1 MEVASALRERRLSP
15 LQKARLSR
23 EILFTYASVRRG
35 LQRRELPR
43 LVEEL
48 RSPRGE
54 RSSRARPLADGR
66 RHGERLGDAVVRV
79 LSVPPLD
86 GRCLIRSLVLLGLLA
101 RRDTPAHLIIAVRPG
116 GELELDAHAWIEV
129 EGHPLLVPAGE
140 DYGRL
145 LTL

>member
-23 EILFTYASVRRG
+23 EILFTYGRVRRG
-35 LQRRELPR
+35 LRRRELPR
-43 LVEEL
+43 LVDEIRSAPRG
-48 RSPRGE
+48 RSPF
-54 RSSRARPLADGR
+54 SRPLADGR

-79 LSVPPLD
+79 LSALPLD
-86 GRCLIRSLVLLGLLA
+86 ARCLTRSLVLLGLLA
-101 RRDTPAHLIIAVRPG
+101 NRDTPAHLIIAVRPG
-116 GELELDAHAWIEV
+116 GELELDAHAWIEL